1 MSKKGHDILGDMGG
15 EEGSGNINQKKI
27 MLHIQI
33 THFENSAITFYL
45 FAFFS
50 QPNNAHSMK
59 KYIKFNIN
67 IMLFW
72 QCKNVSKC
80 IHNFEKNICGNVW
93 GECEKFI

>member
-1 MSKKGHDILGDMGG
+1 MGG
-15 EEGSGNINQKKI
+15 DRYQPKKI